1 LASLP
6 AGGRPGAAKLGV
18 RRATLAVKE
27 HSIVTGTWASRGLQ
41 AACFASLLAAC
52 AAQHK
57 GPPPSTDIDETG
69 FRDDVRTLAS
79 DEFAGRKPG
88 TPGEDQTVAFLIA
101 QFRKLQLEPGNGE
114 SYVQRVP
121 LVEILAREDATLSAQ
136 GRDGTRTLRY
146 GKDMVIWTK
155 RVVPAV
161 QLTQS
166 ELVFVG
172 YGIVAPEYEWND
184 YAQFDVRGKT
194 VLVLIGDPGYAGKDP
209 GLFRG
214 AAMTHYGTVA
224 YKLEEA
230 ARQGAAGVLLIHDPA
245 ATGYGWN
252 AVANGWTGPQPDR
265 ARADTNLGRAAIEGW
280 VANDAA
286 KSLFTQAGLD
296 YAAQARAAV
305 RRGFKAIAMG
315 LNIDAEIHNTV
326 RRFNSVNVI
335 GLLPGAVHR
344 HEYVVY
350 GAHWDHLGRDSS
362 GAIYNGA
369 VDNATGVAGLLM
381 LAQSFHRTRPPPDR
395 SIVFIAFTAEES
407 GFLGS
412 AYYVE
417 NPIFPLRQTAGMLN
431 LDGLHVGGRTRDV
444 VVFGAGNSELEE
456 YVRSAALLQGR
467 EVRPE
472 LHPEQGLYFNSD
484 QYNFARHGV
493 PSLYVRAGV
502 DDSARGPAW
511 GQAQLDDY
519 MVHRYRQAG
528 DKYSEDWDVLG
539 AVDDLTLYYA
549 VGDRLAR
556 TRRFPRWYPSS
567 EFSED

>member
-1 LASLP
+1 
-6 AGGRPGAAKLGV
+6 
-18 RRATLAVKE
+18 
-27 HSIVTGTWASRGLQ
+27 
-41 AACFASLLAAC
+41 
-52 AAQHK
+52 
-57 GPPPSTDIDETG
+57 
-69 FRDDVRTLAS
+69 
-79 DEFAGRKPG
+79 
-88 TPGEDQTVAFLIA
+88 
-101 QFRKLQLEPGNGE
+101 
-114 SYVQRVP
+114 
-121 LVEILAREDATLSAQ
+121 
-136 GRDGTRTLRY
+136 
-146 GKDMVIWTK
+146 MVIWTK
-155 RVVPAV
+155 RALPAV

-166 ELVFVG
+166 ELVFAG

-194 VLVLIGDPGYAGKDP
+194 VLLLIGDPGRAGKDS

-245 ATGYGWN
+245 AAGYGWN
-252 AVANGWTGPQPDR
+252 ALANAWTGPQLDT
-265 ARADTNLGRAAIEGW
+265 ARADGNSGRAEIEGW
-280 VANDAA
+280 VGNDAA
-286 KSLFTQAGLD
+286 HGLFAQAGLD
-296 YAAQARAAV
+296 YSAQAGAAA
-305 RRGFKAIAMG
+305 RRGFKAIPMG
-315 LNIDAEIHNTV
+315 LKIDAEIHNAI
-326 RRFNSVNVI
+326 RRFDSANVI
-335 GLLPGAVHR
+335 GLLPGAGHR

-407 GFLGS
+407 GLLGS

-431 LDGLHVGGRTRDV
+431 LDGLHIGGRTRDV
-444 VVFGAGNSELEE
+444 MVFGAGNSELEE
-456 YVRSAALLQGR
+456 YVRAAALLQGR
-467 EVRPE
+467 ELRPE
-472 LHPEQGLYFNSD
+472 LHPEQGLYFSSD
-484 QYNFARHGV
+484 QYSFARHGV
-493 PSLYVRAGV
+493 PSLYLRAGI

-519 MVHRYRQAG
+519 TAHRYRQPG

-539 AVDDLTLYYA
+539 AVDDLELYYA
-549 VGDRLAR
+549 VGDRLAN